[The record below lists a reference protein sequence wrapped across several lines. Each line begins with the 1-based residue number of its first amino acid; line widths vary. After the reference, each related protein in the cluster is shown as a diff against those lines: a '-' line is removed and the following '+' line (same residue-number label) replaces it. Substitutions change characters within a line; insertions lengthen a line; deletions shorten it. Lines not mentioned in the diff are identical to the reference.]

1 MSIEPMGVSPEFH
14 EFADRSELAEALAEA
29 VAEALKAAIG
39 LRGRATLAVSGGSTP
54 KAFFKALSAKELA
67 WDQVTVTLIDERF
80 VPETHE
86 RSNQKLVVENLLVDR
101 AARARFVP
109 LFNDAPDV
117 HLAADRASGVIDALP
132 RPIDVAIL
140 GLGTDGHTASF
151 FPGGDRLAE
160 AIDPG
165 MPTSVLSMEAP
176 GAGEPRLTLTL
187 PRIVEAPLVVL
198 HIEGGE
204 KRQVLDQALAGEDA
218 NDMPIRAVFA
228 NAPAP
233 IHLYW
238 AP

>member
-1 MSIEPMGVSPEFH
+1 MPVSPKLH
-14 EFADRSELAEALAEA
+14 EFADRAALAEALADA
-29 VAEALKAAIG
+29 VAEALNAAVSA
-39 LRGRATLAVSGGSTP
+39 RGRATLAVSGGSTP
-54 KAFFKALSAKELA
+54 KSFFKALSGKELA

-109 LFNDAPDV
+109 LFNDAPEV

-160 AIDPG
+160 TIDPD
-165 MPTSVLSMEAP
+165 MPTAVIPIEAP

-187 PRIVEAPLVVL
+187 PRIVEAPLLVL
-198 HIEGGE
+198 HIEGAE
-204 KRQVLDQALAGEDA
+204 KRQVLDQAMAGQDA

-228 NAPAP
+228 HAPAP
-233 IHLYW
+233 IQIYW

>member
-1 MSIEPMGVSPEFH
+1 MPVSPKLH
-14 EFADRSELAEALAEA
+14 EFADRAALAEALADA
-29 VAEALKAAIG
+29 VAEALNAAVSA
-39 LRGRATLAVSGGSTP
+39 RGRATLAVSGGSTP
-54 KAFFKALSAKELA
+54 KSFFKALSGKELA
-67 WDQVTVTLIDERF
+67 WDRVTVTLIDERF

-109 LFNDAPDV
+109 LFNDAPEV

-160 AIDPG
+160 TIDPD
-165 MPTSVLSMEAP
+165 MPTAVLPMAAP
-176 GAGEPRLTLTL
+176 DAGEPRLTLTL
-187 PRIVEAPLVVL
+187 PRIVEAPLLVL
-198 HIEGGE
+198 HIEGAE
-204 KRQVLDQALAGEDA
+204 KRQVLDQAMAGQDA

-228 NAPAP
+228 HAPAP
-233 IHLYW
+233 IQIYW